1 MHPRFSAAT
10 LRIGSI
16 LSLALASPALANT
29 STYSFK
35 MQHEVVDGQKNGVIH
50 RMDPGLLTLSGT
62 LTASRLLV
70 HAPALPQSILI
81 EVFEVG
87 TFSNRLICSLT
98 VTSPKSGGS
107 ASFNKTCPS
116 VPASNLFIKA
126 HRGGYNGWSIEVTGT
141 LTAK

>member
-1 MHPRFSAAT
+1 MHPRFSAST
-10 LRIGSI
+10 FCLGSI
-16 LSLALASPALANT
+16 SSLVLAAPAFANT

-50 RMDPGLLTLSGT
+50 RMDPGILTLSGT
-62 LTASRLLV
+62 LTAGRLLV

-87 TFSNRLICSLT
+87 TFSNRFICSMT
-98 VTSPKSGGS
+98 VTSPKGGGS
-107 ASFNKTCPS
+107 APFSKTCPS

-126 HRGGYNGWSIEVTGT
+126 QRGGYNGWSIEVTGT